1 MRLLKGVLF
10 LGAISAL
17 TLAPTYVLGHG
28 NERGT
33 ASANVEGGVV
43 KIDYGRPMLKGRD
56 MLSEIQPGDYWR
68 LGADKATTLTTDV
81 DLMMG
86 GDHSIS
92 HGEYKL
98 FAKFLGDDKW
108 SLVLAEGSERGK
120 PEGVVAEI
128 PMTIMKL
135 DAPVEMLTIK
145 LSAEDMQG
153 KITIEWGTMQMV
165 ADFRTS

>member
-17 TLAPTYVLGHG
+17 ILAPTYVLGHG

-56 MLSEIQPGDYWR
+56 MLSEIQSGDYWR

-128 PMTIMKL
+128 PMPVMKL
-135 DAPVEMLTIK
+135 DAPVEMLTIE

>member
-1 MRLLKGVLF
+1 MGVIKGVIF
-10 LGAISAL
+10 LGAMSAL

-28 NERGT
+28 NERGE
-33 ASANVEGGVV
+33 AHANIEGGVV
-43 KIDYGRPMLKGRD
+43 KVEYGRPMLKGRD
-56 MLSEIQPGDYWR
+56 LMSQIQPGAYWR
-68 LGADKATTLTTDV
+68 VGADKATTFTTEV

-86 GDHSIS
+86 GDHNIS

-98 FAKFLGDDKW
+98 FAKFGGDNKW
-108 SLVLAEGSERGK
+108 SLVLAEGSAKGK
-120 PEGVVAEI
+120 PEGVIAEI
-128 PMTIMKL
+128 PMTVMKL

-153 KITIEWGTMQMV
+153 KVTIEWGTTQMV

>member
-1 MRLLKGVLF
+1 
-10 LGAISAL
+10 
-17 TLAPTYVLGHG
+17 
-28 NERGT
+28 
-33 ASANVEGGVV
+33 
-43 KIDYGRPMLKGRD
+43 
-56 MLSEIQPGDYWR
+56 
-68 LGADKATTLTTDV
+68 
-81 DLMMG
+81 
-86 GDHSIS
+86 
-92 HGEYKL
+92 KL

-128 PMTIMKL
+128 PMTVMKL

-153 KITIEWGTMQMV
+153 KITIEWGTIQMV

>member
-1 MRLLKGVLF
+1 MGVIKGVL
-10 LGAISAL
+10 LIGVMSAL

-28 NERGT
+28 NERGQ

-43 KIDYGRPMLKGRD
+43 NVEYGRPMLKGRD
-56 MLSEIQPGDYWR
+56 MMSKVQPGDYWR
-68 LGADKATTLTTDV
+68 VGADKATTFNTAV
-81 DLMMG
+81 DLTMG

-98 FAKFLGDDKW
+98 FAKFAGEDKW

-120 PEGVVAEI
+120 PEGVIAEI
-128 PMTIMKL
+128 PMTVMKL

-165 ADFRTS
+165 ADFRAS